1 MNQVYKETHID
12 QADYIRTLKPNDIS
26 KERKRDR
33 ISKLDQN
40 ELYSLRTVI
49 GQSGW
54 ITVQTWLDLA
64 FEICM
69 LSSNGK
75 NATVN
80 EIIQANKILEKAK
93 RENVFLRFNLRG
105 NIKNFI
111 IMGFNDASFGNL
123 WDGSSQGCYKFT

>member
-54 ITVQTWLDLA
+54 ITVQARLDLA

-69 LSSNGK
+69 LSSNSK

-93 RENVFLRFNLRG
+93 RENVFLRFSLRG

>member
-1 MNQVYKETHID
+1 MNQVYKETRID

-33 ISKLDQN
+33 SSKIEEN

-49 GQSGW
+49 GQWGW
-54 ITVQTWLDLA
+54 ITVQTRLGLA

-69 LSSNGK
+69 LSSNSK
-75 NATVN
+75 NTTVN

-93 RENVFLRFNLRG
+93 RENVFLRFSLKG
-105 NIKNFI
+105 NVKNFI
-111 IMGFNDASFGNL
+111 IIGFNDASLGNL
-123 WDGSSQGCYKFT
+123 WDDSSQGSYKFT